1 MWILSLLD
9 WITRN
14 WQYILQ
20 VGLILF
26 LLSLV
31 KPIKDF
37 IKTALV
43 GIKEGLDPL
52 GFFVIL
58 VLALLFIV
66 ISGLF

>member
-1 MWILSLLD
+1 MWFLNLLD

-14 WQYILQ
+14 WQVIIQ
-20 VGLILF
+20 GGLILF

-31 KPIKDF
+31 KPIKEF
-37 IKTALV
+37 LKSALV

-52 GFFVIL
+52 GFFVVL
-58 VLALLFIV
+58 VLVLLFIV